1 MKTLKNILT
10 TIALLITVQ
19 FSYAQS
25 SAMKTPVSYK
35 LKNGMTVI
43 IAENAGI
50 QKVFSTLS
58 FEGAD
63 QYAADKAAVQELV
76 KTILIQQLPALNKG
90 LSFTDKG
97 INLATTA
104 DQFESAMA
112 AMYSY
117 VSAPEFT
124 VGALDKA
131 KAVIIAHIDA
141 QDKYYPVNVTPAAI
155 KNLSVDDVKAYYT
168 QITNPATAYL
178 TVVGN
183 IKPSII
189 KSYVKKG
196 LNEVKTTEDQSR
208 VYLVSNL

>member
-10 TIALLITVQ
+10 TIALLVTVQ

-43 IAENAGI
+43 VAENSGI

-58 FEGAD
+58 FEGTE
-63 QYAADKAAVQELV
+63 YSADKAPVQELV
-76 KTILIQQLPALNKG
+76 NTILSQQLPALHQG
-90 LSFTDKG
+90 LSLTDQG

-104 DQFESAMA
+104 DQFEDAIA
-112 AMYSY
+112 AMSAY

-124 VGALDKA
+124 EETLEKA
-131 KAVIIAHIDA
+131 KTVIVAHLNA
-141 QDKYYPVNVTPAAI
+141 RDKYYPENVTASVV
-155 KNLSVDDVKAYYT
+155 KNLSVADVKAYYT
-168 QITNPATAYL
+168 QIANPATAYL
-178 TVVGN
+178 TVAGN
-183 IKPSII
+183 IKPSMI
-189 KSYVKKG
+189 KTYAKKG
-196 LNEVKTTEDQSR
+196 FDQLKTAEDQSG